1 MIAQQFYKKE
11 MIFMPAYKD
20 EKTGKWFA
28 KFYYTNWQGIKKQK
42 WKRGFATK
50 KEALGFERDFLEK
63 QSANPD
69 MTFQNLYEIYMEDMA
84 ARLKQSTLL
93 TKKAVLQTHI
103 LPFFGSKPIN
113 EIKASDVRRWQAKLM
128 SSPNNYSQT
137 YLKKINTELNSIINY
152 AKRFYDLNTNPCGKA
167 GTIGKAKA
175 EEMHYWTYDEYIAF
189 REGVKDKSLSYICF
203 EVLYWTG
210 MREGE
215 LLALSPADIDLDNKT
230 ISINR
235 TYQRI
240 EGKDV
245 FTSPKTRKSKRKI
258 PIPDFLCQELS
269 DYIQS
274 RYMLDADERLFPVTK
289 SYLSHEMIRGCKKT
303 GVKKIRI
310 HDIRHSHASL
320 LINQGCDALMLADR
334 LGHEKVSTTL
344 NTYSHLFP
352 HKQQEPVHS
361 LESLQATD
369 SPTPEPPSDN
379 PLLEAAGITCEVSQT
394 QDNGSDVTIRPQFG
408 PALVPPNTASGKI
421 IQMPQRKII

>member
-1 MIAQQFYKKE
+1 MT
-11 MIFMPAYKD
+11 AYKD

-93 TKKAVLQTHI
+93 TKKTVLQTHI

-113 EIKASDVRRWQAKLM
+113 EIKTSDVRRWQAKLM

-175 EEMHYWTYDEYIAF
+175 EEMDYWTYDEYIAF

-274 RYMLDADERLFPVTK
+274 RYMPDADERLFPVTK
-289 SYLSHEMIRGCKKT
+289 SYLSHEMLRGCKNI
-303 GVKKIRI
+303 GVKKIQI

-352 HKQQEPVHS
+352 HKQQELVHS

-379 PLLEAAGITCEVSQT
+379 PLLEAIGITCEVSHA

>member
-1 MIAQQFYKKE
+1 
-11 MIFMPAYKD
+11 MPAYKD

-50 KEALGFERDFLEK
+50 KEALGFERDFLEQ

-103 LPFFGSKPIN
+103 LPFFSSKPIN
-113 EIKASDVRRWQAKLM
+113 EIKASDVRRWQTKLM

-175 EEMHYWTYDEYIAF
+175 EEMDYWTYDEYIAF
-189 REGVKDKSLSYICF
+189 REGVKDKPLSYICF

-215 LLALSPADIDLDNKT
+215 LLALSLADIDFDNKT

-235 TYQRI
+235 TYLRI

-274 RYMLDADERLFPVTK
+274 RYMLDTDERLFPVTK
-289 SYLSHEMIRGCKKT
+289 SYLSHEMIRGCKNT

-310 HDIRHSHASL
+310 HDIRHPYVKPKTKKFITFFEVFGQL
-320 LINQGCDALMLADR
+320 
-334 LGHEKVSTTL
+334 
-344 NTYSHLFP
+344 
-352 HKQQEPVHS
+352 HS
-361 LESLQATD
+361 C
-369 SPTPEPPSDN
+369 P
-379 PLLEAAGITCEVSQT
+379 
-394 QDNGSDVTIRPQFG
+394 
-408 PALVPPNTASGKI
+408 
-421 IQMPQRKII
+421 

>member
-1 MIAQQFYKKE
+1 
-11 MIFMPAYKD
+11 MPAYKD

-69 MTFQNLYEIYMEDMA
+69 MTFQNLYEIYMEDMT

-93 TKKAVLQTHI
+93 TKKTVLQTHI

-175 EEMHYWTYDEYIAF
+175 EEMDYWTYDEYIAF
-189 REGVKDKSLSYICF
+189 REGVKDKPLSYICF

-215 LLALSPADIDLDNKT
+215 LLALSLADIDFDNKT

-235 TYQRI
+235 TYLRI

-289 SYLSHEMIRGCKKT
+289 SYLSHEMIRGCKNT

-310 HDIRHSHASL
+310 HDVRHSHASL

-352 HKQQEPVHS
+352 HKQQELVHS

-379 PLLEAAGITCEVSQT
+379 PLLEAAGITCEASQT

>member
-1 MIAQQFYKKE
+1 MVRQVLLYELAGNQKTE
-11 MIFMPAYKD
+11 V
-20 EKTGKWFA
+20 EKRLCH
-28 KFYYTNWQGIKKQK
+28 Q
-42 WKRGFATK
+42 

-175 EEMHYWTYDEYIAF
+175 EEMDYWTYDEYIAF

-274 RYMLDADERLFPVTK
+274 RYMLDTDERLFPVTK
-289 SYLSHEMIRGCKKT
+289 SYLSHEMIRGCKNT

-320 LINQGCDALMLADR
+320 LINQG
-334 LGHEKVSTTL
+334 
-344 NTYSHLFP
+344 
-352 HKQQEPVHS
+352 
-361 LESLQATD
+361 
-369 SPTPEPPSDN
+369 
-379 PLLEAAGITCEVSQT
+379 
-394 QDNGSDVTIRPQFG
+394 
-408 PALVPPNTASGKI
+408 
-421 IQMPQRKII
+421 

>member
-1 MIAQQFYKKE
+1 
-11 MIFMPAYKD
+11 MPAYKD

-103 LPFFGSKPIN
+103 LPFFGNKPIN

-175 EEMHYWTYDEYIAF
+175 EEMDYWTYDEYIAF
-189 REGVKDKSLSYICF
+189 REGVKDKPLSYICF

-215 LLALSPADIDLDNKT
+215 LLALSPTDIDFDNKL

-240 EGKDV
+240 GGKDV

-269 DYIQS
+269 DYIPS

-289 SYLSHEMIRGCKKT
+289 SYLSHEMIRGCKNT

-320 LINQGCDALMLADR
+320 LINQGCDALVLADR

-352 HKQQEPVHS
+352 HKQQELVNN
-361 LESLQATD
+361 LEQLAAAANVT
-369 SPTPEPPSDN
+369 PTPEPPDGN
-379 PLLEAAGITCEVSQT
+379 PLLKAA
-394 QDNGSDVTIRPQFG
+394 NLPYG
-408 PALVPPNTASGKI
+408 PAPLTKNKTSAKI

>member
-103 LPFFGSKPIN
+103 LPFFDNKPIN

-175 EEMHYWTYDEYIAF
+175 EEMDYWTYDEYIAF
-189 REGVKDKSLSYICF
+189 REGVKDKPLSYICF

-215 LLALSPADIDLDNKT
+215 LLALSPADIDFDNKL

-240 EGKDV
+240 GGKDV

-289 SYLSHEMIRGCKKT
+289 SYLSHEMIRGCKNT

-352 HKQQEPVHS
+352 HKQQELVHS

-369 SPTPEPPSDN
+369 LPTPEPPSDN

-394 QDNGSDVTIRPQFG
+394 QDNGSDVTIQPLFG
-408 PALVPPNTASGKI
+408 PALVPSNTASGKI

>member
-1 MIAQQFYKKE
+1 
-11 MIFMPAYKD
+11 MPAYKD

-50 KEALGFERDFLEK
+50 KEALGFERDFLEQ

-175 EEMHYWTYDEYIAF
+175 EEMDYWTYDEYIAF
-189 REGVKDKSLSYICF
+189 REGVKDKPLSYICF

-289 SYLSHEMIRGCKKT
+289 SYLSHEMIRGCKNT
-303 GVKKIRI
+303 DVKKIRI

-352 HKQQEPVHS
+352 HKQQELVHS

>member
-1 MIAQQFYKKE
+1 
-11 MIFMPAYKD
+11 MPAYKD

-137 YLKKINTELNSIINY
+137 YLKKINTELNCIINY

-175 EEMHYWTYDEYIAF
+175 EEMDYWTYDEYIAF
-189 REGVKDKSLSYICF
+189 REGVKDKPLSYICF

-215 LLALSPADIDLDNKT
+215 LLALSPTDIDFDNKL

-240 EGKDV
+240 GGKDV

-289 SYLSHEMIRGCKKT
+289 SYLSHEMIRGCKNT

-320 LINQGCDALMLADR
+320 LINQGCDALVLADW

-352 HKQQEPVHS
+352 HKQQELVNN
-361 LESLQATD
+361 LEQLAAAANVT
-369 SPTPEPPSDN
+369 PTPEPPDGN
-379 PLLEAAGITCEVSQT
+379 PLLKAA
-394 QDNGSDVTIRPQFG
+394 NLPYG
-408 PALVPPNTASGKI
+408 PAPLTKNKTSAKI

>member
-1 MIAQQFYKKE
+1 
-11 MIFMPAYKD
+11 MPAYKD

-175 EEMHYWTYDEYIAF
+175 EEMDYWTYDEYIAF

-203 EVLYWTG
+203 EILYWTG

-289 SYLSHEMIRGCKKT
+289 SYLSHEMIRGCKNT

-310 HDIRHSHASL
+310 HNIRHSHASL

-352 HKQQEPVHS
+352 HKQQELVHS

-379 PLLEAAGITCEVSQT
+379 PLLEAVGITCEVPQT
-394 QDNGSDVTIRPQFG
+394 QDNSSDVTIRPQFG

>member
-1 MIAQQFYKKE
+1 
-11 MIFMPAYKD
+11 MPAYKD

-103 LPFFGSKPIN
+103 LPFFGNKPIN

-175 EEMHYWTYDEYIAF
+175 EEMDYWTYDEYIAF
-189 REGVKDKSLSYICF
+189 REGVKDKPLSYICF

-215 LLALSPADIDLDNKT
+215 LLALSPTDIDFDNKL

-240 EGKDV
+240 GGKDV

-289 SYLSHEMIRGCKKT
+289 SYLSHEMIRGCKNT

-320 LINQGCDALMLADR
+320 LINQGCDALVLADR

-352 HKQQEPVHS
+352 HKQQELVNN
-361 LESLQATD
+361 LEQLAAAANVT
-369 SPTPEPPSDN
+369 PTPEPPDGN
-379 PLLEAAGITCEVSQT
+379 PLLKAA
-394 QDNGSDVTIRPQFG
+394 NLPYG
-408 PALVPPNTASGKI
+408 PAPLTKNKTSAKI

>member
-1 MIAQQFYKKE
+1 
-11 MIFMPAYKD
+11 MPAYKD

-103 LPFFGSKPIN
+103 LPFFGKKPIN

-137 YLKKINTELNSIINY
+137 YLKKINTELNCIINY

-175 EEMHYWTYDEYIAF
+175 EEMDYWTYDEYIAF
-189 REGVKDKSLSYICF
+189 REGVKDKPLSYICF

-215 LLALSPADIDLDNKT
+215 LLALSPTDIDFDNKL

-240 EGKDV
+240 GGKDV

-289 SYLSHEMIRGCKKT
+289 SYLSHEMIRGCKNT

-320 LINQGCDALMLADR
+320 LINQGCDALVLADW

-352 HKQQEPVHS
+352 HKQQELVNN
-361 LESLQATD
+361 LEQLAAAANVT
-369 SPTPEPPSDN
+369 PTPEPPDGN
-379 PLLEAAGITCEVSQT
+379 PLLKAA
-394 QDNGSDVTIRPQFG
+394 NLPYG
-408 PALVPPNTASGKI
+408 PAPLTKNKTSAKI

>member
-1 MIAQQFYKKE
+1 
-11 MIFMPAYKD
+11 MPAYKD

-50 KEALGFERDFLEK
+50 KEALGFERDFLQK

-175 EEMHYWTYDEYIAF
+175 EEMDYWTYDEYIAF

-203 EVLYWTG
+203 EILYWTG

-289 SYLSHEMIRGCKKT
+289 SYLSHEMIRGCKNT

-352 HKQQEPVHS
+352 HKQQELVHS

-379 PLLEAAGITCEVSQT
+379 PLLEAVGITCEVPQT
-394 QDNGSDVTIRPQFG
+394 QDNSSDVTIRPQFG

>member
-1 MIAQQFYKKE
+1 
-11 MIFMPAYKD
+11 MPAYKD

-175 EEMHYWTYDEYIAF
+175 EEMDYWTYDEYIAF

-289 SYLSHEMIRGCKKT
+289 SYLSHEMIRGCKNT

-352 HKQQEPVHS
+352 HKQQELVHS

-379 PLLEAAGITCEVSQT
+379 PLLEAVGITCEVPQT
-394 QDNGSDVTIRPQFG
+394 QDNSSDVTIRPQFG

>member
-1 MIAQQFYKKE
+1 
-11 MIFMPAYKD
+11 MPAYKD

-152 AKRFYDLNTNPCGKA
+152 AKHFYDLNTNPCGKA

-175 EEMHYWTYDEYIAF
+175 EEMDYWTYDEYIAF

-203 EVLYWTG
+203 EILYWTG

-289 SYLSHEMIRGCKKT
+289 SYLSHEMIRGCKNT

-352 HKQQEPVHS
+352 HKQQELVHS

-379 PLLEAAGITCEVSQT
+379 PLLEAVGITCEVPQT
-394 QDNGSDVTIRPQFG
+394 QDNSSDVTIRPQFG

>member
-1 MIAQQFYKKE
+1 

-175 EEMHYWTYDEYIAF
+175 EEMDYWTYDEYIAF

-289 SYLSHEMIRGCKKT
+289 SYLSHEMIRGCKIT
-303 GVKKIRI
+303 GAKKIRI

-352 HKQQEPVHS
+352 HKQQELVHS

>member
-175 EEMHYWTYDEYIAF
+175 EEMDYWTYDEYIAF

-289 SYLSHEMIRGCKKT
+289 SYLSHEMIRGCKNT

-352 HKQQEPVHS
+352 HKQQELVHS

-379 PLLEAAGITCEVSQT
+379 PLLETAGITC
-394 QDNGSDVTIRPQFG
+394 
-408 PALVPPNTASGKI
+408 
-421 IQMPQRKII
+421 

>member
-1 MIAQQFYKKE
+1 
-11 MIFMPAYKD
+11 MPAYKD

-175 EEMHYWTYDEYIAF
+175 EEMDYWTYDEYIAF
-189 REGVKDKSLSYICF
+189 REGVKDKPLSYICF

-274 RYMLDADERLFPVTK
+274 RYMLDSDERLFPITK
-289 SYLSHEMIRGCKKT
+289 SYLSHEMIRGCKNT

-352 HKQQEPVHS
+352 HKQQELVHS

-369 SPTPEPPSDN
+369 LPTPEPPSDN
-379 PLLEAAGITCEVSQT
+379 PLLEAAGITCEVPQA
-394 QDNGSDVTIRPQFG
+394 QNKGSDVTIRPQFG

>member
-1 MIAQQFYKKE
+1 
-11 MIFMPAYKD
+11 MPAYKD

-93 TKKAVLQTHI
+93 TKKTVLQTHI
-103 LPFFGSKPIN
+103 LPFFDNKPIN

-175 EEMHYWTYDEYIAF
+175 EEMDYWTYDEYIAF
-189 REGVKDKSLSYICF
+189 REGVKDKPLSYICF

-289 SYLSHEMIRGCKKT
+289 SYLSHEMIRGCKNT

-352 HKQQEPVHS
+352 HKQQELVHS

>member
-1 MIAQQFYKKE
+1 
-11 MIFMPAYKD
+11 MPAYKD

-42 WKRGFATK
+42 WKRGFTTK

-93 TKKAVLQTHI
+93 TKKTVLQTHI
-103 LPFFGSKPIN
+103 LPFFGNKPIN

-175 EEMHYWTYDEYIAF
+175 EEMDYWTYDEYIAF
-189 REGVKDKSLSYICF
+189 REGVKDKPLSYICF

-215 LLALSPADIDLDNKT
+215 LLALSPADIDLDNKL

-240 EGKDV
+240 GGKNV

-289 SYLSHEMIRGCKKT
+289 SYLSHEMIRGCKNT
-303 GVKKIRI
+303 GIKKIRI

-352 HKQQEPVHS
+352 HKQQELVHS

-369 SPTPEPPSDN
+369 SPTTPEPPSDN

>member
-1 MIAQQFYKKE
+1 
-11 MIFMPAYKD
+11 MPAYKD

-175 EEMHYWTYDEYIAF
+175 EEMDYWTYDEYIAF

-274 RYMLDADERLFPVTK
+274 RYMLDTDERLFPVTK
-289 SYLSHEMIRGCKKT
+289 SFLSHEMIRGCKNT
-303 GVKKIRI
+303 GVKKTRI

-352 HKQQEPVHS
+352 HKQQELVHS

>member
-1 MIAQQFYKKE
+1 
-11 MIFMPAYKD
+11 MPAYKD

-175 EEMHYWTYDEYIAF
+175 EEMDYWTYDEYIAF

-289 SYLSHEMIRGCKKT
+289 SYLSHEMIRGCKNT

-320 LINQGCDALMLADR
+320 LINQGCDALILADR

-352 HKQQEPVHS
+352 HKQQELVHS

-369 SPTPEPPSDN
+369 SPIPEPPDGN
-379 PLLEAAGITCEVSQT
+379 PLLEAAGIPYNHTEVSDT
-394 QDNGSDVTIRPQFG
+394 GTSSANAIAVNLPYG
-408 PALVPPNTASGKI
+408 PAPLTEKKTSAKI

>member
-1 MIAQQFYKKE
+1 
-11 MIFMPAYKD
+11 MPAYKD

-93 TKKAVLQTHI
+93 TKKTVLQTHI
-103 LPFFGSKPIN
+103 LPFFDNKPIN

-175 EEMHYWTYDEYIAF
+175 EEMDYWTYDEYIAF
-189 REGVKDKSLSYICF
+189 REGVKDKPLSYICF

-215 LLALSPADIDLDNKT
+215 LLALSPADIDFDNKL

-240 EGKDV
+240 GGKDV

-289 SYLSHEMIRGCKKT
+289 SYLSHEMIRGCKNT

-320 LINQGCDALMLADR
+320 LINQGCDALVLADR

-352 HKQQEPVHS
+352 HKQQELVNN
-361 LESLQATD
+361 LEQLAAAANVT
-369 SPTPEPPSDN
+369 PTPEPPDGN
-379 PLLEAAGITCEVSQT
+379 PLLKAA
-394 QDNGSDVTIRPQFG
+394 NLPYG
-408 PALVPPNTASGKI
+408 PAPLTKNKTSAKI

>member
-1 MIAQQFYKKE
+1 

-69 MTFQNLYEIYMEDMA
+69 MTFQNLYEIYMEDMV

-152 AKRFYDLNTNPCGKA
+152 AKRFYDLNTNPCSKA

-175 EEMHYWTYDEYIAF
+175 EEMDYWTYDEYIAF

-215 LLALSPADIDLDNKT
+215 LLALSPVDIDLDNKT

-289 SYLSHEMIRGCKKT
+289 SYLSHEMIRGCKNT

-352 HKQQEPVHS
+352 HKQQELVHS

>member
-1 MIAQQFYKKE
+1 
-11 MIFMPAYKD
+11 MPAYKD

-50 KEALGFERDFLEK
+50 KEALGFERDFWEQ

-103 LPFFGSKPIN
+103 LPFFSSKPIN

-175 EEMHYWTYDEYIAF
+175 EEMDYWTYDEYIAF
-189 REGVKDKSLSYICF
+189 REGVKDKPLSYICF

-215 LLALSPADIDLDNKT
+215 LLALSLADIDFDNKT

-235 TYQRI
+235 TYLRI

-274 RYMLDADERLFPVTK
+274 RYMLDADERLFPLTK
-289 SYLSHEMIRGCKKT
+289 SYLSHEMIRGCKNT

-352 HKQQEPVHS
+352 HKQQELVHS

-379 PLLEAAGITCEVSQT
+379 PLLEAAGITCEVPQT
-394 QDNGSDVTIRPQFG
+394 QSNGSDVTIRPQFG
-408 PALVPPNTASGKI
+408 PPLVPSNTASGKI

>member
-1 MIAQQFYKKE
+1 
-11 MIFMPAYKD
+11 MPAYKD

-175 EEMHYWTYDEYIAF
+175 EEMDYWTYDEYIAF

-289 SYLSHEMIRGCKKT
+289 SYLSHEMIRGCKNT

-320 LINQGCDALMLADR
+320 LINQGCDALVLADR

-352 HKQQEPVHS
+352 HKQQELVNN
-361 LESLQATD
+361 LEQLAAAANVT
-369 SPTPEPPSDN
+369 PTPEPPDGN
-379 PLLEAAGITCEVSQT
+379 PLLKAA
-394 QDNGSDVTIRPQFG
+394 NLPYG
-408 PALVPPNTASGKI
+408 PAPLTKNKTSAKI

>member
-1 MIAQQFYKKE
+1 
-11 MIFMPAYKD
+11 MPAYKD

-50 KEALGFERDFLEK
+50 KEALGFERDFLEQ

-103 LPFFGSKPIN
+103 LPFFSSKPIN

-175 EEMHYWTYDEYIAF
+175 EEMDYWTYDEYIAF
-189 REGVKDKSLSYICF
+189 REGVKDKPLSYICF

-215 LLALSPADIDLDNKT
+215 LLALSLADIDFDNKT

-235 TYQRI
+235 TYLRI

-289 SYLSHEMIRGCKKT
+289 SYLSHEMIRGCKNT

-352 HKQQEPVHS
+352 HKQQELVHS

-369 SPTPEPPSDN
+369 SPIPEPPSDN

-394 QDNGSDVTIRPQFG
+394 QDNGSDVTIRPQFE

>member
-1 MIAQQFYKKE
+1 
-11 MIFMPAYKD
+11 MPAYKD

-175 EEMHYWTYDEYIAF
+175 EEMDYWTYDEYIAF

-289 SYLSHEMIRGCKKT
+289 SYLSHEMIRGCKNT

-352 HKQQEPVHS
+352 HKQQELVHS

-379 PLLEAAGITCEVSQT
+379 PLLEAIGITCEVSQA

>member
-175 EEMHYWTYDEYIAF
+175 EEMDYWTYNEYIAF

-289 SYLSHEMIRGCKKT
+289 SYLSHEMIRGCKNT

-320 LINQGCDALMLADR
+320 LINQGCDALVLADR

-352 HKQQEPVHS
+352 HKQQELVNN
-361 LESLQATD
+361 LEQLAAAANVT
-369 SPTPEPPSDN
+369 PTPEPPDGN
-379 PLLEAAGITCEVSQT
+379 PLLKAA
-394 QDNGSDVTIRPQFG
+394 NLPYG
-408 PALVPPNTASGKI
+408 PAPLTKNKTSAKI

>member
-1 MIAQQFYKKE
+1 
-11 MIFMPAYKD
+11 MPAYKD

-152 AKRFYDLNTNPCGKA
+152 AKRFYDLNTNLCGKA

-175 EEMHYWTYDEYIAF
+175 EEMDYWTYDEYIAF

-289 SYLSHEMIRGCKKT
+289 SYLSHEMIRGCKNT

-352 HKQQEPVHS
+352 HKQQELVHS